1 MLLFKTDPLLAFCK
15 LIAWLIFLW
24 LGASLLF
31 VTAAGGWALIGGDR
45 FELILRQSYP
55 ALQAGVGPSFALAMG
70 CIAVGIGLV
79 GRFMWALLAI
89 IRSVQ
94 EGRAFTLA
102 NAGHI
107 KLMAWLSLIGMPA
120 SIAISASLAF
130 VVKRLGPAAPEAGI
144 HIERFDL
151 AGFSSAYILLTLLL
165 FVLARLFAQAAV
177 MRDEIEGTV

>member
-31 VTAAGGWALIGGDR
+31 VTVAGGWAIIGGVR
-45 FELILRQSYP
+45 FEAVLRQSYP
-55 ALQAGVGPSFALAMG
+55 QLQAGIAPSFALAMA

-94 EGRAFTLA
+94 EGQAFTLA
-102 NAGHI
+102 NARRI
-107 KLMAWLSLIGMPA
+107 QLMAWLSLISMPV
-120 SIAISASLAF
+120 SVAISGSLAF
-130 VVKRLGPAAPEAGI
+130 VVKRLGPNAPEAGI
-144 HIERFDL
+144 HVERLDV
-151 AGFSSAYILLTLLL
+151 AGFSSPYILLTLLL
-165 FVLARLFAQAAV
+165 FVLARLFAQAAT
-177 MRDEIEGTV
+177 MRDEIEATV

>member
-1 MLLFKTDPLLAFCK
+1 MSLFKTDPLLAFCK

-31 VTAAGGWALIGGDR
+31 VTVAAGWALIGGIR
-45 FELILRQSYP
+45 FEAVLRQSYP
-55 ALQAGVGPSFALAMG
+55 QLQAGVAPSFALAMA

-94 EGRAFTLA
+94 EGEAFTLA
-102 NAGHI
+102 NARRI
-107 KLMAWLSLIGMPA
+107 QLMAWLSLISMPA
-120 SIAISASLAF
+120 SIAISGSLAF
-130 VVKRLGPAAPEAGI
+130 VVKRLGPNAPEAGI
-144 HIERFDL
+144 HVERLDV

-165 FVLARLFAQAAV
+165 FVLARLFAQAAT

>member
-1 MLLFKTDPLLAFCK
+1 MMLFKTDPLLAFCK

-31 VTAAGGWALIGGDR
+31 AIVAGGWAVIGGER
-45 FELILRQSYP
+45 FEAILRQSYP
-55 ALQAGVGPSFALAMG
+55 QLKAGVAPSFALAMA
-70 CIAVGIGLV
+70 CIAIGIGLV

-94 EGRAFTLA
+94 EGEAFTLA
-102 NAGHI
+102 NARRI
-107 KLMAWLSLIGMPA
+107 QLMAWLALISMPA
-120 SIAISASLAF
+120 SLAISAALAF
-130 VVKRLGPAAPEAGI
+130 VVKRLGPNAPDAGI
-144 HIERFDL
+144 HVERLDV

-165 FVLARLFAQAAV
+165 FVLARLFAQAAT